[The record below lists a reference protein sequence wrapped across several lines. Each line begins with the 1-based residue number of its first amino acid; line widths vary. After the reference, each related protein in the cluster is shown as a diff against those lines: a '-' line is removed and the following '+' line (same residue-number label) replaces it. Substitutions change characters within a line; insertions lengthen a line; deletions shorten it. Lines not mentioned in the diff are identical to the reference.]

1 MSKEKEQLEKIT
13 KSINEMSKQ
22 FNDITVCLH
31 RLTGQIHELSEQIKD
46 LKGKQPI
53 IINPSPVFPMVTPN
67 AGEKDWWKYTPTITS
82 TTMEIKNTGDA

>member
-53 IINPSPVFPMVTPN
+53 IINPSPVWPTKIPTEPY
-67 AGEKDWWKYTPTITS
+67 APWWEYTPITS
-82 TTMEIKNTGDA
+82 STTTEIKNTGDA

>member
-1 MSKEKEQLEKIT
+1 
-13 KSINEMSKQ
+13 MSKQ

-53 IINPSPVFPMVTPN
+53 VINPSPVWPIVTPN
-67 AGEKDWWKYTPTITS
+67 TGGQDWYTPIDTS
-82 TTMEIKNTGDA
+82 TTIEIKNTGDA